1 MHLSFFSFT
10 IFPSVFLQCAVSAPP
25 TPEDLLYSQYIYR
38 PKLRIYEE
46 DCQALSQMIDE

>member
-1 MHLSFFSFT
+1 MHLFFFT
-10 IFPSVFLQCAVSAPP
+10 IFPSVFPQCAVSAPP
-25 TPEDLLYSQYIYR
+25 TPEDLIYSQYVYR